1 MCSFHHATFSLALL
15 NEIIILSSTSQI
27 QQLFIVEKVLQTG
40 VRYLVIE
47 GIGLGLSGYG
57 GGRINPKSSSHS
69 YKFQ

>member
-1 MCSFHHATFSLALL
+1 MYSCDYYF
-15 NEIIILSSTSQI
+15 SSTSQI

-57 GGRINPKSSSHS
+57 GGKD
-69 YKFQ
+69 